1 MLYCH
6 YSYSS
11 GTCFFCWSSSLA
23 FCCKSWDVLSSWLCS
38 DVLAFCSSSSSWLCL
53 QTHHTF
59 KLISLKI
66 KILFLFCTLV
76 IHVYSR
82 KINQMIFFL
91 LYAKH
96 LIIFWLGCTAVF
108 VVVFFLLTTTE
119 SSCSGQ
125 WKSQNQQILLW
136 ITNFLLRYLLRFT
149 SNLYSIF
156 SLQTSVLCKVSMK
169 TRSFSPHKMYLF
181 FLPPSPSLTV
191 GKF

>member
-1 MLYCH
+1 MLYYH

-66 KILFLFCTLV
+66 KILCFILYTRNSCVF
-76 IHVYSR
+76 
-82 KINQMIFFL
+82 KKNKPNDFFFL

-96 LIIFWLGCTAVF
+96 LIIFLVGVHCSIRCS
-108 VVVFFLLTTTE
+108 FL
-119 SSCSGQ
+119 SIDHD
-125 WKSQNQQILLW
+125 WKQSFRSVKISKS
-136 ITNFLLRYLLRFT
+136 TNFAMNYKFLIEVLIEIHKQPLLYFF
-149 SNLYSIF
+149 IADKC
-156 SLQTSVLCKVSMK
+156 SV
-169 TRSFSPHKMYLF
+169 
-181 FLPPSPSLTV
+181 
-191 GKF
+191 